1 MDYTHLFDIPS
12 KLGIEKGSKIFVNA
26 NISTMVSKFCKYEE
40 NVNLNVFIDS
50 FIKAIG
56 ETGTLIF
63 PTYNWDWCKGKDF
76 DYYTTASESG
86 ELTQEALRR
95 PDFKR
100 TKHPVYSFAV
110 WGADQEVLCEL
121 NNQSAFGSDSLFDY
135 FKENNVLCV
144 ILDESLS
151 AIFPFIHYVEERH
164 QNFIPFRYMRNYRS
178 RYKDEKGNLSYKT
191 YSLFIDSNCYQ
202 IKENIKG
209 VEKMLLKEGVATIGR
224 INNIP
229 YKIIDLA
236 KSYSV
241 FLRDIIDNKCKNL
254 YSGVWDKPKMS
265 EGEIIYNLV
274 KELYPICSSITGEGF
289 RNRINIIKS
298 YLPDLQI
305 FEVKSG
311 TEVYDWIIPPEWN
324 IYEAYLEDN
333 LGRRV
338 VDFRNSNLHV
348 LGYSQ
353 SVDIN
358 LDKNELSKYIYLSE
372 ADQADSIP
380 YVTSFYQKRVGLCMS
395 RSSWDSLPNA
405 SYHLY
410 IRSEFNYDGTLTYG
424 ELFFPGKAEKEI
436 LITSYCCHPSMA
448 NNECSGPAV
457 ATFLAR
463 YINEL
468 RDRKYSYR
476 FLFIPETIGSI
487 TWLNQNY
494 KKKQLRK
501 NIIAGFVLNC
511 IGDERTYSFVKTKNG
526 NTLTDRAL
534 ELSMKYHTK
543 KYESYSFLERGSDE
557 RQFNSVG
564 IDLPVCSVCRSKFET
579 YPEYHTS
586 ADDLTI
592 VTPGGLVS
600 SLSLMKKIVNLLEEN
615 DVYKMTVQCEPQ
627 LGKRGLYPTISE
639 KGLSYSVKN
648 ITNFIAYCD
657 GTRDIIDICEIIQ
670 ASPEEVIEIAHRLKK
685 ENLIEPVC

>member
-1 MDYTHLFDIPS
+1 
-12 KLGIEKGSKIFVNA
+12 
-26 NISTMVSKFCKYEE
+26 
-40 NVNLNVFIDS
+40 
-50 FIKAIG
+50 
-56 ETGTLIF
+56 
-63 PTYNWDWCKGKDF
+63 
-76 DYYTTASESG
+76 
-86 ELTQEALRR
+86 
-95 PDFKR
+95 
-100 TKHPVYSFAV
+100 
-110 WGADQEVLCEL
+110 
-121 NNQSAFGSDSLFDY
+121 
-135 FKENNVLCV
+135 
-144 ILDESLS
+144 
-151 AIFPFIHYVEERH
+151 
-164 QNFIPFRYMRNYRS
+164 
-178 RYKDEKGNLSYKT
+178 
-191 YSLFIDSNCYQ
+191 
-202 IKENIKG
+202 
-209 VEKMLLKEGVATIGR
+209 
-224 INNIP
+224 
-229 YKIIDLA
+229 
-236 KSYSV
+236 
-241 FLRDIIDNKCKNL
+241 
-254 YSGVWDKPKMS
+254 
-265 EGEIIYNLV
+265 
-274 KELYPICSSITGEGF
+274 
-289 RNRINIIKS
+289 
-298 YLPDLQI
+298 
-305 FEVKSG
+305 
-311 TEVYDWIIPPEWN
+311 
-324 IYEAYLEDN
+324 
-333 LGRRV
+333 
-338 VDFRNSNLHV
+338 
-348 LGYSQ
+348 
-353 SVDIN
+353 
-358 LDKNELSKYIYLSE
+358 
-372 ADQADSIP
+372 
-380 YVTSFYQKRVGLCMS
+380 
-395 RSSWDSLPNA
+395 
-405 SYHLY
+405 
-410 IRSEFNYDGTLTYG
+410 
-424 ELFFPGKAEKEI
+424 
-436 LITSYCCHPSMA
+436 MA